1 VKTVKGVELPI
12 NILVVVAIAVI
23 VLLGLIAL
31 YFIGFGPFSGAT
43 GLEGVK
49 NEACRQYVQNKNCAG
64 ALTAV
69 TIPNY
74 DADGDKTI
82 DEGSGFVDDDCA
94 DAATQD
100 NLRSLCE
107 CQYARGTD
115 ADCRKLCGC
124 P

>member
-1 VKTVKGVELPI
+1 VKGVELPI

-23 VLLGLIAL
+23 VLLGLVAL
-31 YFIGFGPFSGAT
+31 YFIGFSPFAGAT
-43 GLEGVK
+43 GLEGIK

-64 ALTAV
+64 AVTAV

-74 DADGDKTI
+74 DADGDTTI
-82 DEGSGFVDDDCA
+82 DEGSGWVTCA
-94 DAATQD
+94 DPATQD
-100 NLRSLCE
+100 NLMSLCA
-107 CQYARGTD
+107 CQYSRTTE